1 MAPRRRARAAEPHPG
16 APLRPR
22 RLRSV
27 SAQPRPADG
36 ALTPLGLPRP
46 IEVQPGPGGEPRELR
61 RPRRAPLAVERIE
74 EAWRI
79 ADEWWREPPL
89 SRSYYRVVLEGGGTL
104 TLFHDATQPLACG
117 WYEQR
122 Y

>member
-1 MAPRRRARAAEPHPG
+1 MTA
-16 APLRPR
+16 
-22 RLRSV
+22 
-27 SAQPRPADG
+27 G
-36 ALTPLGLPRP
+36 ALSPLGLPRP
-46 IEVQPGPGGEPRELR
+46 LTVRTSPSGEPLEVQRPAR
-61 RPRRAPLAVERIE
+61 RGAPAASLAIERVE

-89 SRSYYRVVLEGGGTL
+89 RRSYYRVTTADGASL
-104 TLFHDATQPLACG
+104 TLFHDDTRPPEAG

>member
-1 MAPRRRARAAEPHPG
+1 M
-16 APLRPR
+16 
-22 RLRSV
+22 

-36 ALTPLGLPRP
+36 TLSPLGLPRP
-46 IEVQPGPGGEPRELR
+46 VEVRTGPGGEPRELR
-61 RPRRAPLAVERIE
+61 RPRRAPLAVERVQE
-74 EAWRI
+74 RWRI

-89 SRSYYRVVLEGGGTL
+89 RRSYYRVVLVGGGTL
-104 TLFHDATQPLACG
+104 TLFHDETQPPGRG

>member
-1 MAPRRRARAAEPHPG
+1 MSAE
-16 APLRPR
+16 R
-22 RLRSV
+22 
-27 SAQPRPADG
+27 QPADG

-46 IEVQPGPGGEPRELR
+46 IEVRPGPEGEPRELR
-61 RPRRAPLAVERIE
+61 RTRRGVRVAPLAIERIA

-89 SRSYYRVVLEGGGTL
+89 RRSYYRVVLGGGGTL
-104 TLFHDATQPLACG
+104 TLFHDDTQPPAGG
-117 WYEQR
+117 WYEQH

>member
-1 MAPRRRARAAEPHPG
+1 M
-16 APLRPR
+16 
-22 RLRSV
+22 
-27 SAQPRPADG
+27 SAQPQPRDG

-46 IEVQPGPGGEPRELR
+46 IEVRPGPGGAPRELR
-61 RPRRAPLAVERIE
+61 RTRRGARRAPLTVERIVE
-74 EAWRI
+74 TWRI

-89 SRSYYRVVLEGGGTL
+89 NRSYYRVVLEDGGTI
-104 TLFHDATQPLACG
+104 TLFHDDTQPPDRG

>member
-1 MAPRRRARAAEPHPG
+1 M
-16 APLRPR
+16 
-22 RLRSV
+22 

-36 ALTPLGLPRP
+36 ALSPLGLPQP
-46 IEVQPGPGGEPRELR
+46 IEVRPGPGGEPCELR
-61 RPRRAPLAVERIE
+61 RTRRGVRGALLAVERIE

-79 ADEWWREPPL
+79 VDEWWREAPL
-89 SRSYYRVVLEGGGTL
+89 RRSYYRVVLEGGGTL
-104 TLFHDATQPLACG
+104 TLFHDDTQPPAGG

>member
-1 MAPRRRARAAEPHPG
+1 
-16 APLRPR
+16 
-22 RLRSV
+22 V

-46 IEVQPGPGGEPRELR
+46 VEVRPGPGGEPRELR
-61 RPRRAPLAVERIE
+61 RSRRGARDAPLAVEHIAE
-74 EAWRI
+74 TWRI

-89 SRSYYRVVLEGGGTL
+89 SRSYYRVVLVGGGTL
-104 TLFHDATQPLACG
+104 TLFHDDTQPPARG

>member
-1 MAPRRRARAAEPHPG
+1 M
-16 APLRPR
+16 
-22 RLRSV
+22 
-27 SAQPRPADG
+27 SAQPQPLDG

-46 IEVQPGPGGEPRELR
+46 IEVRPGSGGEPRELR
-61 RPRRAPLAVERIE
+61 RTQRGARGASLAVERIE

-104 TLFHDATQPLACG
+104 TLFHDDTQPPARG